1 MGIKVSAI
9 VPVYNAERY
18 IMECAESLVRQT
30 LAEIEIIFV
39 NDASTDESEKLL
51 EKYVEN
57 YSDKVKLVSLERN
70 SKQGAARNI
79 GVKQSNGE
87 YIMFVDS
94 DDYLDT
100 DACKAMYEKAVNNDA
115 DIVFCD
121 YEEISIET
129 TKYKHHISQAY
140 VGELNKEKKRLLLT
154 TSVVPWAKLIRKSL
168 ILENDIWFPEG
179 KSYEDQA
186 TTYLYYLYA
195 KKAEYVARAYY
206 KYRVTSIST
215 STQKNQTRHFEALE
229 MAQLLIERIKK
240 RGFLDEYY
248 PEIEYFAI
256 EQMYCLGI
264 LNIYSLF
271 TEPQIDHMEKLLWT
285 LNKEFPNYTEN
296 YYYKYCLSQ
305 KYKKILQLHQVS
317 IDKLIGFLN
326 CKNIDSLCPNYTY
339 NLLEC
344 RVQLEHIK
352 GYLAE
357 KKCHLALWGAGKFGV
372 NVIKAFQEVDLFF
385 DKLYDNNSALQGKD
399 YEYLKVEQYAKKE
412 EYEVIIVPF
421 MDWICDVISRVRTD
435 YVEVIDL
442 ETYIKTERVFIDRK

>member
-1 MGIKVSAI
+1 
-9 VPVYNAERY
+9 
-18 IMECAESLVRQT
+18 
-30 LAEIEIIFV
+30 
-39 NDASTDESEKLL
+39 
-51 EKYVEN
+51 
-57 YSDKVKLVSLERN
+57 
-70 SKQGAARNI
+70 
-79 GVKQSNGE
+79 
-87 YIMFVDS
+87 
-94 DDYLDT
+94 
-100 DACKAMYEKAVNNDA
+100 
-115 DIVFCD
+115 
-121 YEEISIET
+121 
-129 TKYKHHISQAY
+129 
-140 VGELNKEKKRLLLT
+140 
-154 TSVVPWAKLIRKSL
+154 
-168 ILENDIWFPEG
+168 
-179 KSYEDQA
+179 
-186 TTYLYYLYA
+186 
-195 KKAEYVARAYY
+195 
-206 KYRVTSIST
+206 
-215 STQKNQTRHFEALE
+215 
-229 MAQLLIERIKK
+229 
-240 RGFLDEYY
+240 
-248 PEIEYFAI
+248 
-256 EQMYCLGI
+256 
-264 LNIYSLF
+264 
-271 TEPQIDHMEKLLWT
+271 MEKLLLT